1 LSLVYLLFRGKRREE
16 RGDTLERR
24 DFGEEK

>member
-1 LSLVYLLFRGKRREE
+1 LVYLLFRGKRREE
-16 RGDTLERR
+16 RGETLERR